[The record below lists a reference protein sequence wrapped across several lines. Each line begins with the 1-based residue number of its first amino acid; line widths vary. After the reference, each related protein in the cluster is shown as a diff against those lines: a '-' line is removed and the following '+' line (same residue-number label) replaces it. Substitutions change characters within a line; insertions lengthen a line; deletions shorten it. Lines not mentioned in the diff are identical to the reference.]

1 MILLFVMLGVLTL
14 VAAVLTWQEVA
25 WQVRQRAGRRWM
37 RECGSGCATRI
48 CSYLFDD
55 APLPNAECGLNHE
68 GLLTLLHS
76 ICTLTSGY
84 DPRRVARLAHHLGLA
99 DYITRR
105 TRRFSR
111 HTRATYA
118 LMAMQAGIDVD
129 TGASDEGSDLV
140 SQMLFVHSTLRT
152 SDTSV
157 AVRHLAGRTLSAVA
171 LAVGVE
177 MRSRRFGTFDYQCAL
192 HSADPA
198 SVRVGLAAVRRFRS
212 EEASID
218 IRRLVDTCDDELVEE
233 SLYALAALQL
243 AVSRRSVAGAVA
255 RLDYTHRKRFY
266 RHLVAEGYSAATL
279 RVLCSAESSA
289 SLRDYAISLG
299 ESHLRRL
306 DQPLTYAT
314 L

>member
-1 MILLFVMLGVLTL
+1 MTLLFVILGALTL
-14 VAAVLTWQEVA
+14 AAAALAWQEVV
-25 WQVRQRAGRRWM
+25 WQRRLRAGRRWM

-55 APLPNAECGLNHE
+55 APLPEAECATNHE
-68 GLLTLLHS
+68 ALLTLLHS
-76 ICTLTSGY
+76 ICSLTSGY

-105 TRRFSR
+105 TRRCTR

-118 LMAMQAGIDVD
+118 LMAMQAGIDIDAGVS
-129 TGASDEGSDLV
+129 GGCDLA
-140 SQMLFVHSTLRT
+140 SQMLFAHSTLRF

-171 LAVGVE
+171 LAVGIE

-198 SVRVGLAAVRRFRS
+198 SVRVGLAAVRRFRG
-212 EEASID
+212 EEAAID

-233 SLYALAALQL
+233 SLYALSALQL
-243 AVSRRSVAGAVA
+243 AVSRRSVAGAVS

-279 RVLCSAESSA
+279 RVLCSVEPSA

-306 DQPLTYAT
+306 DQPLTYAA